1 MTAVEREIEARW
13 AEWLVSRNR
22 RGARLVLWL
31 VAIFYPLFGVLDWL
45 IAPPAMLPLLYS
57 SRAAVV
63 AITIFMFWVV
73 RSDLFERRSDD
84 VTAFYALV
92 LAGGIAVMVYALG
105 GYQSPYYAGL
115 SLVIVTTGLLFL
127 WPPRVAMITHGAVVA
142 LYAIPNAFDATLD
155 QLTTALTSF
164 FFLTTTAVI
173 VIAAQML
180 TYRSQHEQV
189 TGKLMLERIT
199 AEREEAL
206 ARLQELDR
214 AKSVFFSNITHE
226 LRTPLTMIL
235 SPLESILSGDLGR
248 FRSDQ
253 MLYLKN
259 VWRNALKL
267 LKLINDLLDMA
278 KIEERYLKLCVSR
291 SSLSALLVDIVEH
304 ARPLAARKDIAL
316 TLEVRSDSEDLWL
329 DMERMER
336 IFINLLSNALKFTD
350 TGGTVRVVMDR
361 PTKDIITIAVTDT
374 GIGIPQDKQVQVFER
389 FSQADDSTTRRY
401 GGTGI
406 GLALVKE
413 LVELHGGTITV
424 ESAPGSGSSFTVR
437 LREGRAHLG
446 DVATEGETEGD
457 AQDFGAQ
464 IREGRQYR
472 FQDIEEVTERRI
484 AERGDDSTKATKLL
498 VVEDTVE
505 LLRFIHLQL
514 QEEHA
519 VYLAINGK
527 QGLELALRERPD
539 IIVTDYM
546 MPEMDGVAMIA
557 ELRKDPSTAEIP
569 IIMLTAKNTVD
580 DRLAA
585 HGAGADVYL
594 NKPFSPR
601 ELRAVIAQLL
611 GKRGRQATTVMKAQA
626 KSLEIISAGLAHEL
640 HNPLSYLKNAVLVT
654 ADSAN
659 RIIDALRNEG
669 LSPAER
675 DRILQKANQKVERML
690 PVADKGIQR
699 IESVVALV
707 RRYARE
713 GYPQEPT
720 ETSLDRSVT
729 DVVEL
734 IAPKSDK
741 AVTITTTL
749 EAGDATVLTI
759 PEELHQSI
767 RNLVQNA
774 IDAVGDGG
782 TVAVHTRT
790 EERGSIAVFEVTDD
804 GPGIPKDVL
813 PRIFTPFFSTKGPGK
828 GMGVGLAIALQ
839 VVEQAGGTIDVRNGA
854 ERGAIFTIRMP
865 TVQLPSE
872 AALAS

>member
-1 MTAVEREIEARW
+1 MTVVEREIEARW
-13 AEWLVSRNR
+13 ADWLVSRNR
-22 RGARLVLWL
+22 RGARIVLWL
-31 VAIFYPLFGVLDWL
+31 VAIFYPFFGVLDWL
-45 IAPPAMLPLLYS
+45 VAPPDMLPLLYS
-57 SRAAVV
+57 SRAAVT
-63 AITIFMFWVV
+63 AITIAMFWVV
-73 RSDLFERRSDD
+73 RSDLFERRSDM

-92 LAGGIAVMVYALG
+92 LAAGIAVMVFALG

-127 WPPRVAMITHGAVVA
+127 WPARVAAVTHATVV
-142 LYAIPNAFDATLD
+142 LCYLVPNAFTATTD
-155 QLTTALTSF
+155 QLLSAVTSF
-164 FFLTTTAVI
+164 FFLATTAVI
-173 VIAAQML
+173 VVAAQILM
-180 TYRSQHEQV
+180 YRSQHEQV

-214 AKSVFFSNITHE
+214 AKSMFFSNITHE

-235 SPLESILSGDLGR
+235 SPLESMLSGDLGS
-248 FRSDQ
+248 FRSEQ
-253 MLYLKN
+253 KLYLRN

-278 KIEERYLKLCVSR
+278 KIEERFLKLSVAR
-291 SSLSALLVDIVEH
+291 GSLVPLLEEIVEH
-304 ARPLAARKDIAL
+304 AQPLAARKDIAL
-316 TLEVRSDSEDLWL
+316 ILEVRHDSQDLWTDL
-329 DMERMER
+329 ERMER
-336 IFINLLSNALKFTD
+336 VFINLLSNALKFTEANGRVSIVLD
-350 TGGTVRVVMDR
+350 RGEGGEVTVAFSDS
-361 PTKDIITIAVTDT
+361 
-374 GIGIPQDKQVQVFER
+374 GIGIAPDKLGKVFER
-389 FSQADDSTTRRY
+389 FSQADESTTRRF

-413 LVELHGGTITV
+413 LVELHGGTIDV
-424 ESAPGSGSSFTVR
+424 ESAVGRGSTFTVR
-437 LREGRAHLG
+437 LREGREHLG
-446 DVATEGETEGD
+446 DAVTEATLSGD
-457 AQDFGAQ
+457 ARDFGAQ

-472 FQDIEEVTERRI
+472 FQDIEEATERRI
-484 AERGDDSTKATKLL
+484 AERGDDSTKSTKVL

-505 LLRFIHLQL
+505 LLRFIHIQL

-519 VYLAINGK
+519 VYLALNGK
-527 QGLELALRERPD
+527 LGLELAKREMPD
-539 IIVTDYM
+539 LIVTDYM
-546 MPEMDGVAMIA
+546 MPEMDGVAMITA
-557 ELRKDPSTAEIP
+557 LRQDPKTAEIP
-569 IIMLTAKNTVD
+569 IVMLTAKNAVE

-626 KSLEIISAGLAHEL
+626 RSLEIISAGLAHEL
-640 HNPLSYLKNAVLVT
+640 HNPLSYLKNAVLTT
-654 ADSAN
+654 AESAG
-659 RIIDALRNEG
+659 RLLGIMRDET

-675 DRILQKANQKVERML
+675 DKALQKANQKIERML
-690 PVADKGIQR
+690 PVAEKGIQR

-713 GYPQEPT
+713 GYPEEPT
-720 ETSLDRSVT
+720 ETPLDRAVS

-741 AVTITTTL
+741 SVSLTTNL
-749 EAGDATVLTI
+749 GCGDAAVLVI
-759 PEELHQSI
+759 PEELHQTI

-782 TVAVHTRT
+782 SVRLSTRTADGGKVAV
-790 EERGSIAVFEVTDD
+790 IEVADD
-804 GPGIPKDVL
+804 GPGIPKDVM

-828 GMGVGLAIALQ
+828 GMGVGLSIALQ
-839 VVEQAGGTIDVRNGA
+839 VVEQAGGTIDVRNAAEGGA
-854 ERGAIFTIRMP
+854 VFTVRIP
-865 TVQLPSE
+865 TIQVAAQV
-872 AALAS
+872 ALAG